1 MLRARRA
8 IAGEERQRA
17 GEAVA
22 MRVIASD
29 EFARARR
36 IVSYAPTADELPTAP
51 LVEAALA
58 AGKALLWPRVHAASG
73 IELAAAESDGL
84 ARDAAGML
92 APPRGAPAETLQRGD
107 LVIVPG
113 LAFTRTGERL
123 GRGGGHYDRLLEG
136 VEATSL
142 GIAFDIQLVDEL
154 PLEPHDR
161 GVDLVVTPGG
171 LWRRAE

>member
-1 MLRARRA
+1 MLRVRRA
-8 IAGEERQRA
+8 IASEARQRA
-17 GEAVA
+17 GAAVA
-22 MRVIASD
+22 ARVMASE

-36 IVSYAPTADELPTAP
+36 VVVYAPTADELPTAQ

-58 AGKALLWPRVHAASG
+58 AGKLLLWPRVSAIG
-73 IELAAAESDGL
+73 DLEVAAARPHEL
-84 ARDAAGML
+84 ARDAASML
-92 APPRGAPAETLQRGD
+92 APPRAAHAEILRRGD

-113 LAFTRTGERL
+113 LAFTRAGARL
-123 GRGGGHYDRLLEG
+123 GRGGGHYDRLLDG

-142 GIAFDIQLVDEL
+142 GVAFDIQLVDEL

-161 GVDLVVTPGG
+161 GVDLVVTPSG